1 MIREVKGN
9 PDIGNAELLGLSAEA
24 ISNVLANESETVR
37 KQAVKNAMPEVTK
50 TIKMLKQVIQKQPR
64 KRINSRYK
72 QAVSEYGI
80 LITQTLN

>member
-1 MIREVKGN
+1 
-9 PDIGNAELLGLSAEA
+9 
-24 ISNVLANESETVR
+24 
-37 KQAVKNAMPEVTK
+37 VKNAMPEVTK
-50 TIKMLKQVIQKQPR
+50 TIKIAQTGDSEATE